1 MDVETVIENVIE
13 EWGQERPEL
22 DMSPM
27 RTLHPIWLVVEA
39 LVRVRS
45 SVIKEFGLT
54 LASLD
59 VLAALRRRGK
69 PYRSTPTNLAQV
81 AMVTTGGMTSRLD
94 RLEKAGHIRRVPDAR
109 DRRVQYAELT
119 DRGLKLI
126 DEVIQAF
133 AEREVDI
140 VSQLSAAE
148 QKRLQKLTHQLL
160 HAISD
165 D

>member
-1 MDVETVIENVIE
+1 MDAETVIENVIE

-22 DMSPM
+22 DMTPM

-45 SVIKEFGLT
+45 AVIKEFGLT
-54 LASLD
+54 LPSLD

-69 PYRSTPTNLAQV
+69 PYRSTPTDLAQA
-81 AMVTTGGMTSRLD
+81 AMVTTGGMTPRLD
-94 RLEKAGHIRRVPDAR
+94 RLEKAGHICRVPDTK
-109 DRRVQYAELT
+109 DRRVSYAELT
-119 DRGLKLI
+119 DQGLKLI

-133 AEREVDI
+133 AEREVHI
-140 VSQLSAAE
+140 VSHLSEPE

-160 HAISD
+160 RAID
-165 D
+165 ED